1 MLRAQNLSKA
11 FRQRSRTVGAL
22 RDVSLRIERGEF
34 VSIVGPSG
42 SGKST
47 LLLTLGGLVVP
58 SEGKVLW
65 DNQSVY
71 DWQMKRRAWWR
82 SRKVGFVF
90 QSFNL
95 VPYLTALENVKL
107 ALAFSENGGEESN
120 ETALRIL
127 YDVQLADRLHHLPA
141 ELSIGQQQRVAV
153 ARAIVKDPE
162 MILGDEPTGNLDPDT
177 AREVMALLTRAHD
190 DGKTVVVVTHDPSIA
205 AMADRSIRIVDGE
218 IAECSA
224 SGGL

>member
-1 MLRAQNLSKA
+1 MIRAEQLSKA

-22 RDVSLRIERGEF
+22 RDVSLRIQKGEF
-34 VSIVGPSG
+34 VSIIGASG

-47 LLLTLGGLVVP
+47 LLLTLGGMVMP

-65 DNQSVY
+65 DGESVY

-95 VPYLTALENVKL
+95 VPYLTALENVTL
-107 ALAFSENGGEESN
+107 ALAFSGNGSGESTER
-120 ETALRIL
+120 AFRIL
-127 YDVQLADRLHHLPA
+127 SDVKLADRLQHLPS

-153 ARAIVKDPE
+153 ARALVKDPE
-162 MILGDEPTGNLDPDT
+162 MILGDEPTGNLDPNT
-177 AREVMALLTRAHD
+177 AREVMALFAKAHD
-190 DGKTVVVVTHDPSIA
+190 DGKTVVVVTHDPNIA
-205 AMADRSIRIVDGE
+205 AMAHRTIRILDGRVVD
-218 IAECSA
+218 
-224 SGGL
+224 